1 MSHLI
6 FIKNFPNRAFAEQA
20 KEILDRESIGCVLSS
35 PDVGI
40 LGTSTTSLS
49 IGVNLYV
56 EQDNEE
62 NARALLEA
70 LYNGI

>member
-1 MSHLI
+1 MSNLV

-20 KEILDRESIGCVLSS
+20 KEVLKHESIGCVLSS

-40 LGTSTTSLS
+40 LGTSTTSLF
-49 IGVNLYV
+49 IGVDLYV
-56 EQDNEE
+56 EKRYERRVRE
-62 NARALLEA
+62 LLEA